1 MILHAAVALVV
12 AGALELQPFHRT
24 SFAKFSGDTVEA
36 YLRDVQRTP
45 QGARR
50 LRAAEPAGVEP
61 GSRDRAIAA
70 LEALASAP
78 RTANRARL
86 YIDGARTCPHV
97 IPREILWGH

>member
-12 AGALELQPFHRT
+12 AGALELQPPHRT

-36 YLRDVQRTP
+36 CLRDAQRTP
-45 QGARR
+45 QALFVYARLNR
-50 LRAAEPAGVEP
+50 LALNPA
-61 GSRDRAIAA
+61 SRDRAIAA

-78 RTANRARL
+78 ANRARL

-97 IPREILWGH
+97 IPREVLCGH

>member
-12 AGALELQPFHRT
+12 AGALELQPPHRT

-36 YLRDVQRTP
+36 CLRDAQRTP
-45 QGARR
+45 QVLFVYAR
-50 LRAAEPAGVEP
+50 LNGLALNPA
-61 GSRDRAIAA
+61 SRDRALAA

-97 IPREILWGH
+97 IPREVL